1 MKQVYGGIAHRVA
14 DHADCGMFDDRDE
27 KGRGGIIAVA
37 LNNVSQSLVVT
48 ARRERQR
55 TGDRGTVIDRRGVNL
70 DDAVAHT
77 QLTKCR

>member
-14 DHADCGMFDDRDE
+14 DH
-27 KGRGGIIAVA
+27 
-37 LNNVSQSLVVT
+37 QH
-48 ARRERQR
+48 

-77 QLTKCR
+77 QLTKLSVVDASVEMHVVLTFEMQPRTALDTF